1 MIRHLVMPGD
11 ASGSIEAMQWISG
24 NLPLDTYVNIM
35 IQYRPAYRASLFPEI
50 DSYVSREVYLEVV
63 QEARRC
69 GLVNLDVDV

>member
-1 MIRHLVMPGD
+1 
-11 ASGSIEAMQWISG
+11 
-24 NLPLDTYVNIM
+24 M